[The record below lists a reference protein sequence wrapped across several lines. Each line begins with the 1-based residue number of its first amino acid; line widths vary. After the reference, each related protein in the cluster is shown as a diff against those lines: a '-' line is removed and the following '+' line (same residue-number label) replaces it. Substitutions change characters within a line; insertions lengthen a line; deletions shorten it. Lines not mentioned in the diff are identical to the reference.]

1 MDGDRYLSEKKVFK
15 TKPIATT
22 GITLDKNNVTLNPYL
37 ENGELKGITLQLTAT
52 VYPENASDKSVKW
65 TSSDKTVA
73 TVSDEGLVTVQPVND
88 YAVIMAE
95 NGEFNAQCK
104 VTVSPVKISS
114 VNISGG
120 GDLLLRNGSTMQLT
134 ATISPSNAYYKT
146 TEWRKGS
153 DSPSGTT
160 ISNNG
165 LVTCT
170 KGGIVTVEFLVD
182 GVKKAGTSIYAIP
195 GPPSAGVDLGNPSG
209 VKWATY
215 NLGTDSQGGNGFSY
229 IRLHKSP
236 NPDVSDTGDAATYAW
251 GGKWRRPT
259 HDEMQY
265 LKTNC
270 TWAWTGSGYTVSKSG
285 KSIFLPVK
293 MESSGAWGA
302 AYYWTQTTAN
312 SITSYALHLDSSSN
326 TIEVTNVSGSDREDL
341 FIRPVLA
348 Q

>member
-1 MDGDRYLSEKKVFK
+1 MAKRERFSFGDNNQQQRIGDLHQRRNRDCGIPGRWSEK
-15 TKPIATT
+15 
-22 GITLDKNNVTLNPYL
+22 
-37 ENGELKGITLQLTAT
+37 
-52 VYPENASDKSVKW
+52 
-65 TSSDKTVA
+65 
-73 TVSDEGLVTVQPVND
+73 
-88 YAVIMAE
+88 
-95 NGEFNAQCK
+95 
-104 VTVSPVKISS
+104 
-114 VNISGG
+114 
-120 GDLLLRNGSTMQLT
+120 
-134 ATISPSNAYYKT
+134 
-146 TEWRKGS
+146 
-153 DSPSGTT
+153 
-160 ISNNG
+160 
-165 LVTCT
+165 
-170 KGGIVTVEFLVD
+170 
-182 GVKKAGTSIYAIP
+182 
-195 GPPSAGVDLGNPSG
+195 
-209 VKWATY
+209 
-215 NLGTDSQGGNGFSY
+215 GGNGFSY

-312 SITSYALHLDSSSN
+312 SITSYALHLDSSSK